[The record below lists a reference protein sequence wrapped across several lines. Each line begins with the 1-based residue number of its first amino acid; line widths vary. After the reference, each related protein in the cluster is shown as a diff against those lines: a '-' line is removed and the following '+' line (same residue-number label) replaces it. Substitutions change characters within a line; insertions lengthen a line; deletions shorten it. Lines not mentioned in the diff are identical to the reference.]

1 MSSSSKFHIWL
12 LFYSKT
18 WQKQPFPLGGTV
30 DNLSFHKP
38 HYAKVMLLQHLKIVG
53 FELWLHCCF
62 YFFKVL
68 VNISLFLQGV
78 SGKLGEVVFL
88 LHISAT
94 KHYYVHP
101 KVTGAAMEALLVR
114 WFPRPVSAEQTPSNG
129 SVINAE
135 SHSITCTQLSC
146 RSEPDKA

>member
-1 MSSSSKFHIWL
+1 MTPL
-12 LFYSKT
+12 LLLKHDRNS
-18 WQKQPFPLGGTV
+18 PFPLFPSTNHIMPRLCYCSIRKLWG
-30 DNLSFHKP
+30 LSF
-38 HYAKVMLLQHLKIVG
+38 G
-53 FELWLHCCF
+53 FTVVF
-62 YFFKVL
+62 IFFKVL

-78 SGKLGEVVFL
+78 SGKLGEVMFL

-94 KHYYVHP
+94 NHYYVHP
-101 KVTGAAMEALLVR
+101 KVAGAAMEALLVR
-114 WFPRPVSAEQTPSNG
+114 RFPRPVSAEQTPSNG